1 LSFHGL
7 YLVHEGTKLG
17 EFVSINLK
25 KLEYFPSVNPLVEPR
40 QVAVKKR
47 YVRTGVRKDLV
58 DIQTGEVTAV
68 STIHQVEDRDDAEFV
83 KVFAA
88 GVSAAYDLNRTAQR
102 VFQAV
107 LQEYERTPMHRGFA
121 ETVELF
127 WFGDGLSGRDI
138 GMSEKTFQRGLKEL
152 LDKGFLAPKSS
163 SLFWVN
169 PSLFFKG
176 DRVMFIKEYRRR
188 VSSEDQKKREALER
202 KGQARMVE

>member
-1 LSFHGL
+1 MSQ
-7 YLVHEGTKLG
+7 V
-17 EFVSINLK
+17 NLK
-25 KLEYFPSVNPLVEPR
+25 KLQYFPSVNPLVDTTGVTIKR
-40 QVAVKKR
+40 R
-47 YVRTGVRKDLV
+47 YVRTGARQDLV
-58 DIQTGEVTAV
+58 NTSTGEVSAV

-88 GVSAAYDLNRTAQR
+88 GVSAAYDLNRTSQR

-107 LQEYERTPMHRGFA
+107 LGEYERSPMKRGFA
-121 ETVELF
+121 DTVELF

-138 GMSEKTFQRGLKEL
+138 GMSEKTFQRGLKDL
-152 LDKGFLAPKSS
+152 LNKGFLAPKSS

-188 VSSEDQKKREALER
+188 VSLDDQQKREELER
-202 KGQARMVE
+202 RGQQRIVD

>member
-1 LSFHGL
+1 MS
-7 YLVHEGTKLG
+7 V
-17 EFVSINLK
+17 NLK
-25 KLEYFPSVNPLVEPR
+25 KLDYSPMVNPLVEPR
-40 QVAVKKR
+40 EVTIKRR
-47 YVRTGVRKDLV
+47 YVRTGSTAELV
-58 DIQTGEVTAV
+58 NSTTGEVVGV
-68 STIHQVEDRDDAEFV
+68 SAIHQVEERDDAEFV

-107 LQEYERTPMHRGFA
+107 LQEYERTPMTRGFA

-127 WFGDGLSGRDI
+127 WFGEGLSGRDI

-152 LDKGFLAPKSS
+152 LAKGFLAPKSS

-188 VSSEDQKKREALER
+188 VTSEDEAKRIKLEK
-202 KGQARMVE
+202 KGQRRLVD

>member
-1 LSFHGL
+1 M
-7 YLVHEGTKLG
+7 
-17 EFVSINLK
+17 SINLK
-25 KLEYFPSVNPLVEPR
+25 KLEYSPTVNPLVEPR
-40 QVAVKKR
+40 EVTIKRR
-47 YVRTGVRKDLV
+47 YVRTGSTAELV
-58 DIQTGEVTAV
+58 NTSTGEVSAV
-68 STIHQVEDRDDAEFV
+68 SAVHTVEERDDAEFV

-107 LQEYERTPMHRGFA
+107 LQEYERMPMTRGYA
-121 ETVELF
+121 DTVELF

-152 LDKGFLAPKSS
+152 LAKGFLAPKSS

-188 VSSEDQKKREALER
+188 VTSEDEAKRKTLER
-202 KGQARMVE
+202 RGQRRLID